1 MFVSVIKWC
10 EIEFCRLAADI
21 KTNKQ
26 MAFSGQKNSVNRI
39 RVKEIKII
47 FSRCQMSTSEPM
59 ILWFVNFKMFLT
71 LANHLSML

>member
-26 MAFSGQKNSVNRI
+26 MAFSGQKNSVSRI

-47 FSRCQMSTSEPM
+47 FSRC
-59 ILWFVNFKMFLT
+59 
-71 LANHLSML
+71 